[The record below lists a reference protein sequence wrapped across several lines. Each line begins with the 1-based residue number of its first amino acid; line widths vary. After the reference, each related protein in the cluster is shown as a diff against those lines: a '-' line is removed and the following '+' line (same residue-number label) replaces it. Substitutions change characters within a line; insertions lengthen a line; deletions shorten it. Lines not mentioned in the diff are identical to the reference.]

1 MYAAVLRIP
10 KGRVSTYQGVAYAIG
25 KPLAARAVG
34 NALNRNPYR
43 HVPCHRVVPARGT
56 IGGYA
61 WGTPVK
67 AARLRGE
74 GVRVE
79 NGTVAL
85 MRYYVSLSK
94 I

>member
-10 KGRVSTYQGVAYAIG
+10 EGRVSTYQSVAYAIG
-25 KPLAARAVG
+25 KPRAARAVG

-43 HVPCHRVVPARGT
+43 HVPCHRVVPANGVV
-56 IGGYA
+56 GGYA
-61 WGTPVK
+61 RGMSAKT
-67 AARLRGE
+67 ARLRGE

-79 NGTVAL
+79 NGTVVLA
-85 MRYYVSLSK
+85 RYYVSLSK